1 MAQAQIAPAADRNR
15 APILAVL
22 TRVLPKNG
30 VVLEIASGT
39 GQHVVHF
46 ARGLPNLTWQPSDP
60 DPEKRASI
68 SAWLEKEP
76 PANIRDPLEIDVR
89 VEPWPVDAADAVLCI
104 NMVHIAPWAAT
115 LHLMAGASRLLARG
129 GVLFLYGPFR
139 RSGRHTAPG
148 NEAFDAMLRAENPEW
163 GVRDLETVEEVAQR
177 HGFVLEE
184 IVEMPT
190 NNLSLVFRR
199 S

>member
-1 MAQAQIAPAADRNR
+1 MARAQIAPAADRNK

-22 TRVLPKNG
+22 TRVLPKTG
-30 VVLEIASGT
+30 LVLEIASGT

-76 PANIRDPLEIDVR
+76 SANIRDPLEIDVR

-115 LHLMAGASRLLARG
+115 LHLMAGASRLLAKG

-199 S
+199 L